1 MIGCIIQARMGSSRL
16 PNKTMKLID
25 KKIPMLE
32 QVIKQIK
39 FCKEFDKI
47 VVATTTNK
55 EDDEIFDFV
64 TKLEIP
70 CFRGSEKDLLD
81 RYYMCAK
88 NFSFKTIVRITS
100 DCPLID
106 PEITDQIVSEFKSNE
121 YDFTSNTIKRTYP
134 RGLDVEVFSFT
145 ALEESWKN
153 ARLPSEREHVTPYFK
168 NNKEKFRIKNVKNNV
183 DLSHLRWALD
193 YEEDLKLIQEI
204 IKKISKNPI
213 HMKDILELFDKEPNL
228 PQINKNN
235 PTPTERSLSSFS
247 LTRSPILMFLHGIVI
262 Q

>member
-25 KKIPMLE
+25 EKIPMLE
-32 QVIKQIK
+32 QVIDQIK

-55 EDDEIFDFV
+55 EDNEIFDFV
-64 TKLEIP
+64 KKLKIP

-88 NFSFKTIVRITS
+88 NFSLKTIVRITS

-106 PEITDQIVSEFKSNE
+106 PEITDKIVSEFKSNK

-145 ALEESWKN
+145 ALEEAWKN
-153 ARLPSEREHVTPYFK
+153 AKLPSEREHVTPYIK
-168 NNKEKFRIKNVKNNV
+168 KSNNQYLCLNVENTN
-183 DLSHLRWALD
+183 DLSNLRLTVD
-193 YEEDLKLIQEI
+193 REEDFKLIRIILSEI
-204 IKKISKNPI
+204 S
-213 HMKDILELFDKEPNL
+213 
-228 PQINKNN
+228 
-235 PTPTERSLSSFS
+235 
-247 LTRSPILMFLHGIVI
+247 TRPILMDDIIKLLKRKPELIEINKKINSEEGYLRSLEEDQNYIDNN
-262 Q
+262 

>member
-25 KKIPMLE
+25 EKIPMLE
-32 QVIKQIK
+32 QVIDQIK

-55 EDDEIFDFV
+55 EDNQIFDFV
-64 TKLEIP
+64 KKLEIP

-88 NFSFKTIVRITS
+88 NFSLKTIVRITS

-106 PEITDQIVSEFKSNE
+106 PEITDKIVSEFKSNK
-121 YDFTSNTIKRTYP
+121 YDFTSNTITRTYP

-145 ALEESWKN
+145 ALEEAWKN
-153 ARLPSEREHVTPYFK
+153 AKLPSEREHVTQYIK
-168 NNKEKFRIKNVKNNV
+168 KSNNQSLCLNVENTN
-183 DLSHLRWALD
+183 DLSNLRLTVD
-193 YEEDLKLIQEI
+193 REEDFKLIRIILSEI
-204 IKKISKNPI
+204 S
-213 HMKDILELFDKEPNL
+213 
-228 PQINKNN
+228 
-235 PTPTERSLSSFS
+235 
-247 LTRSPILMFLHGIVI
+247 TRPILMDDIIKLLKRKPELIEINKKINSEEGYLRSLEEDQNYIDNN
-262 Q
+262 

>member
-25 KKIPMLE
+25 EKIPMLE
-32 QVIKQIK
+32 QVIDQIK

-55 EDDEIFDFV
+55 EDNQIFDFV
-64 TKLEIP
+64 KKLEIP

-88 NFSFKTIVRITS
+88 NFSLKTIVRITS

-106 PEITDQIVSEFKSNE
+106 PEITDKIVSEFKSNK

-145 ALEESWKN
+145 ALEEAWKN
-153 ARLPSEREHVTPYFK
+153 ANLPSEREHVTPYIK
-168 NNKEKFRIKNVKNNV
+168 KSNNQYLCLNVENTN
-183 DLSHLRWALD
+183 DLSNLRLTVD
-193 YEEDLKLIQEI
+193 REEDFKLIRIILSEI
-204 IKKISKNPI
+204 S
-213 HMKDILELFDKEPNL
+213 
-228 PQINKNN
+228 
-235 PTPTERSLSSFS
+235 
-247 LTRSPILMFLHGIVI
+247 TRPILMDDIIKLLKRKPELIEINKKINSEEGYLRSLEEDQNYIDNN
-262 Q
+262 

>member
-32 QVIKQIK
+32 QVINQIK
-39 FCKEFDKI
+39 FCKEIDKI

-153 ARLPSEREHVTPYFK
+153 ARLPSEREHVTPY
-168 NNKEKFRIKNVKNNV
+168 IKKSDNQYLCLNIENAN
-183 DLSHLRWALD
+183 DLSHLRLTVD
-193 YEEDLKLIQEI
+193 REEDFKLIQI
-204 IKKISKNPI
+204 ILAKIS
-213 HMKDILELFDKEPNL
+213 
-228 PQINKNN
+228 
-235 PTPTERSLSSFS
+235 
-247 LTRSPILMFLHGIVI
+247 TRPILMHDIIKLLKRRPELSEINKKINSEEGYLRSLKEDKNYIDNN
-262 Q
+262 

>member
-16 PNKTMKLID
+16 PDKTMKLID

-32 QVIKQIK
+32 QVINQIK

-55 EDDEIFDFV
+55 EDDQIFDFV
-64 TKLEIP
+64 KKLEIP

-81 RYYMCAK
+81 RYYICAK
-88 NFSFKTIVRITS
+88 NFSLKTIIRITS

-106 PEITDQIVSEFKSNE
+106 PEITDKIVSEFKSNK

-145 ALEESWKN
+145 ALEEAWKN
-153 ARLPSEREHVTPYFK
+153 ARLPSEREHVTPY
-168 NNKEKFRIKNVKNNV
+168 IKKSDNQYLCLNIENTN
-183 DLSHLRWALD
+183 DLSNLRLTVD
-193 YEEDLKLIQEI
+193 REGDLKLIRIILSEI
-204 IKKISKNPI
+204 S
-213 HMKDILELFDKEPNL
+213 
-228 PQINKNN
+228 
-235 PTPTERSLSSFS
+235 
-247 LTRSPILMFLHGIVI
+247 TRPILMNDIIKLLKRKPELTEINKKINSEEGYLRSLEEDQNYIDNN
-262 Q
+262 

>member
-25 KKIPMLE
+25 EKIPMLE
-32 QVIKQIK
+32 QVINQIK

-55 EDDEIFDFV
+55 EDNQIFDFV
-64 TKLEIP
+64 KKLEIP

-88 NFSFKTIVRITS
+88 NFSLKTIVRITS

-106 PEITDQIVSEFKSNE
+106 PEITDKIVSEFKSNK

-145 ALEESWKN
+145 ALEEAWKN
-153 ARLPSEREHVTPYFK
+153 ANLPSEREHVTPYIK
-168 NNKEKFRIKNVKNNV
+168 KSNNQYLCLNVENTN
-183 DLSHLRWALD
+183 DLSNLRLTVD
-193 YEEDLKLIQEI
+193 REEDFKLIRIILSEI
-204 IKKISKNPI
+204 S
-213 HMKDILELFDKEPNL
+213 
-228 PQINKNN
+228 
-235 PTPTERSLSSFS
+235 
-247 LTRSPILMFLHGIVI
+247 TRPILMDDIIKLLKRKPELIEINKKINSEEGYLRSLEEDQNYIDNN
-262 Q
+262 

>member
-32 QVIKQIK
+32 QVINQIK
-39 FCKEFDKI
+39 FCKEIDKI

-88 NFSFKTIVRITS
+88 NFSFKTI
-100 DCPLID
+100 D
-106 PEITDQIVSEFKSNE
+106 
-121 YDFTSNTIKRTYP
+121 
-134 RGLDVEVFSFT
+134 
-145 ALEESWKN
+145 
-153 ARLPSEREHVTPYFK
+153 
-168 NNKEKFRIKNVKNNV
+168 
-183 DLSHLRWALD
+183 
-193 YEEDLKLIQEI
+193 
-204 IKKISKNPI
+204 
-213 HMKDILELFDKEPNL
+213 
-228 PQINKNN
+228 
-235 PTPTERSLSSFS
+235 
-247 LTRSPILMFLHGIVI
+247 
-262 Q
+262 

>member
-32 QVIKQIK
+32 QVINQIK
-39 FCKEFDKI
+39 FCKEIDKI

-153 ARLPSEREHVTPYFK
+153 ARLPSEREHVTPY
-168 NNKEKFRIKNVKNNV
+168 IKKSDNQYLCLNIENAN
-183 DLSHLRWALD
+183 DLSHLRLTVD
-193 YEEDLKLIQEI
+193 REEDFKLIQI
-204 IKKISKNPI
+204 ILAKVS
-213 HMKDILELFDKEPNL
+213 
-228 PQINKNN
+228 
-235 PTPTERSLSSFS
+235 
-247 LTRSPILMFLHGIVI
+247 TRPILMHDIIKLLKRRPELSEINKKINSEEGYLRSLKEDKNYIDNN
-262 Q
+262 

>member
-25 KKIPMLE
+25 KKISMLE
-32 QVIKQIK
+32 QVINQIK

-64 TKLEIP
+64 KKLEIP

-88 NFSFKTIVRITS
+88 NFSFKTIVRVTS

-106 PEITDQIVSEFKSNE
+106 PEITDRIVSEFKSNE
-121 YDFTSNTIKRTYP
+121 YDFVSNTIKRTYP

-145 ALEESWKN
+145 VLEEAWKN
-153 ARLPSEREHVTPYFK
+153 ARLPSEREHVTPYITK
-168 NNKEKFRIKNVKNNV
+168 SDNQYLCLNVENTK
-183 DLSHLRWALD
+183 DLSNLRLTVD
-193 YEEDLKLIQEI
+193 REEDFKLIQIILSKIFTRPIFMCDIINLLKKRPELIEI
-204 IKKISKNPI
+204 NKKINSEEGY
-213 HMKDILELFDKEPNL
+213 L
-228 PQINKNN
+228 
-235 PTPTERSLSSFS
+235 RSLKEDKNY
-247 LTRSPILMFLHGIVI
+247 IDNN
-262 Q
+262 

>member
-25 KKIPMLE
+25 EKIPMLE
-32 QVIKQIK
+32 QVIDQIK

-55 EDDEIFDFV
+55 EDNQIFDFV
-64 TKLEIP
+64 KKLEIP

-88 NFSFKTIVRITS
+88 NFSLKTIVRITS

-106 PEITDQIVSEFKSNE
+106 PEITDKIVSEFKSNK

-145 ALEESWKN
+145 ALEEAWKN
-153 ARLPSEREHVTPYFK
+153 AKLPSEREHVTPYIK
-168 NNKEKFRIKNVKNNV
+168 KSNNQYLCLNVENTN
-183 DLSHLRWALD
+183 DLSNLRLTVD
-193 YEEDLKLIQEI
+193 REEDFKLIRIILSEI
-204 IKKISKNPI
+204 S
-213 HMKDILELFDKEPNL
+213 
-228 PQINKNN
+228 
-235 PTPTERSLSSFS
+235 
-247 LTRSPILMFLHGIVI
+247 TRPILMDDIIKLLKRKPELIEINKKINSEEGYLRSLEEDQNYIDNN
-262 Q
+262 